1 MIRKAVKS
9 DEAAI
14 RACAEKAYGRY
25 VAAIGRK
32 PAPMVADFASQ
43 IAASQVYLAT
53 DDGDNVQGFI
63 VFFPREDHMFLENI
77 AVQPAATGRG
87 IGKSL
92 IAFCEDEARR
102 LSLGTVHLYT
112 NEKMTDNL
120 SMYPYLG
127 YREVERRTEDGFK
140 RVFFEKHLGC
150 SDGPPR

>member
-1 MIRKAVKS
+1 MIRKAVED

-14 RACAEKAYGRY
+14 RACAENAYSPY

-43 IAASQVYLAT
+43 IAAGQVYVAMNEADHL
-53 DDGDNVQGFI
+53 QGFI
-63 VFFPREDHMFLENI
+63 VFSAREYFMFLENI

-92 IAFCEDEARR
+92 VRFCEDEARR
-102 LSLGTVHLYT
+102 AGLNAVHLYT

-120 SMYPYLG
+120 SIYPRLG
-127 YREVERRTEDGFK
+127 YVEVERRTEDGFN
-140 RVFFEKHLGC
+140 RVFFEKHL
-150 SDGPPR
+150 S